1 MATTEVSTKKA
12 KRLNANDV
20 YLRLKQM
27 ITSFE
32 LYPGSRVTEHEL
44 ADLFTISRTPIRQ
57 ALQRLEVEGFLTV
70 RPKQGCFIRE
80 LDVNELAEY
89 YDVRIAIE
97 LLIVEYAISNMSDKQ
112 IVQFIEAWQPEMHD
126 LDLARGVDLGEKD
139 ESFHVGLAVASGK
152 PVIAEM
158 LTNINNRIRIIRRL
172 DLNTDNRSIRTY
184 QEHSEVL
191 QHILNRDATKAKN
204 MMKRHILRSREF
216 AKTLTLTALAR
227 QKSLAVNLPQKS

>member
-1 MATTEVSTKKA
+1 MATTNDSTVKG
-12 KRLNANDV
+12 KRLNASEV
-20 YLRLKQM
+20 YSRLKQM

-44 ADLFTISRTPIRQ
+44 ADLFSISRTPIRQ

-80 LDVNELAEY
+80 LDVNELTEY
-89 YDVRIAIE
+89 YDIRIAIE
-97 LLIVEYAISNMSDKQ
+97 QLIVEYAVSNMTDRQ
-112 IVQFIEAWQPEMHD
+112 IEQFIEVWQPEMHD
-126 LDLARGVDLGEKD
+126 LDLAQGVDLGEKD
-139 ESFHVGLAVASGK
+139 ESFHVGLAYASGK
-152 PVIAEM
+152 PVMAEI

-172 DLNTDNRSIRTY
+172 DLNTDNRSLRTY

-191 QHILNRDATKAKN
+191 QLILSRDATKAKN

-227 QKSLAVNLPQKS
+227 QKSLAVNPPNKS